1 MTMVIIEGFW
11 SMLRGLVH
19 YLQPE
24 AADSSLLL
32 KFENQPIGWKGHH
45 FLRSEIKFF
54 LPPVVDR
61 IVALQK
67 CPQLNSQN
75 L

>member
-1 MTMVIIEGFW
+1 MTTVIIEGIW
-11 SMLRGLVH
+11 SVLISLVH

-32 KFENQPIGWKGHH
+32 KFENQPLGQKGHH
-45 FLRSEIKFF
+45 FLRSAIKIF
-54 LPPVVDR
+54 LPPVVGR
-61 IVALQK
+61 IMALQK